1 MNTIKWILASS
12 IVLLTACAT
21 SNITSSW
28 IAPQTTLQHF
38 NKILV
43 LGLIRESD
51 RNIQVSMEKHLMG
64 DLRNLGYFALS
75 SYEEYGPKA
84 FNNMNEDEA
93 INKLKNSGIDAVL
106 TIVLLDK
113 EKRGCIPVIGYII
126 LPMLDITPD
135 FGTIDIRSIIA

>member
-75 SYEEYGPKA
+75 SYEVGS
-84 FNNMNEDEA
+84 MQ
-93 INKLKNSGIDAVL
+93 S
-106 TIVLLDK
+106 LLLFYWTK
-113 EKRGCIPVIGYII
+113 KKRGCIPVIGYII